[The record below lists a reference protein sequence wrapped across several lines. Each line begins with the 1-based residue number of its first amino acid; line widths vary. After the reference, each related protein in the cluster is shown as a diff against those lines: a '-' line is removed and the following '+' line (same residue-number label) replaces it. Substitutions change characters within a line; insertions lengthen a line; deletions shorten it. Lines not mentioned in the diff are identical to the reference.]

1 VTQIRLNFFYSP
13 ERVRK
18 TTQKKHIRGNDIKMG
33 GSLRTIFTA
42 DCPVLLML
50 VAPLTESTEWT
61 RDSRICSIFNDVNDD
76 GNSLLLQNT
85 GPYYTALLRI
95 STMRNGNLHATLKGW
110 RLQQVLH
117 SLLRPLVNN
126 SLNGSLQFS

>member
-1 VTQIRLNFFYSP
+1 MTKVRCDPNSFRFLFFYSP

-18 TTQKKHIRGNDIKMG
+18 TTPKKHIRGNDIKMG

-42 DCPVLLML
+42 DCPAVLL
-50 VAPLTESTEWT
+50 VAPLTESTKWT
-61 RDSRICSIFNDVNDD
+61 RDSRICSIFNDDNDD
-76 GNSLLLQNT
+76 DDSLLSQNT
-85 GPYYTALLRI
+85 GPYYTALLRV
-95 STMRNGNLHATLKGW
+95 STMRNGNLHATLKVW

-126 SLNGSLQFS
+126 G